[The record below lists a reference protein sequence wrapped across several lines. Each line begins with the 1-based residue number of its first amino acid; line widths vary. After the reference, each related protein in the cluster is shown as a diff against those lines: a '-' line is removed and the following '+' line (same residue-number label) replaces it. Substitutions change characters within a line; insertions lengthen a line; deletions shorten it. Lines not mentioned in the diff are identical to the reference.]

1 MSDWLPARIPYS
13 DFGGDWN
20 KFIEEV
26 YDCFKHDFLDD
37 FNRRQLK
44 FESVP
49 LSLRRHPLVRG
60 KEASFW
66 HLVSTGDIE
75 EERLPDFDRCER
87 IAWAKAIIDNAD
99 DSAVKRWENTRG
111 SNTNICLWLES
122 ENYMVVLG
130 KRNGYFL
137 LLTAYC
143 VEEYR
148 RNKLNR
154 EYQEYISSLKS

>member
-1 MSDWLPARIPYS
+1 MPDWLPSLIAYA

-26 YDCFKHDFLDD
+26 YECFKRDFLDD
-37 FNRRQLK
+37 FNQRKLI
-44 FESVP
+44 FEGVP
-49 LSLRRHPLVRG
+49 LNLRRHPLVKN

-75 EERLPDFDRCER
+75 DDRLIDFDRCER
-87 IAWAKAIIDNAD
+87 IAWARAIINNAND
-99 DSAVKRWENTRG
+99 AKVKRWENIRG
-111 SNTNICLWLES
+111 SNTNVCLWLES

-143 VEEYR
+143 VANYKRE
-148 RNKLNR
+148 KLNK
-154 EYQEYISSLKS
+154 EYENYISSLKS

>member
-1 MSDWLPARIPYS
+1 MSDWLPSLIRYA

-26 YDCFKHDFLDD
+26 YSKFKLDFLDD
-37 FNRRQLK
+37 FNRRNLK
-44 FESVP
+44 FEGVP
-49 LSLRRHPLVRG
+49 LNLRRHPLVRG

-87 IAWAKAIIDNAD
+87 IAWAKAILDNAN
-99 DSAVKRWENTRG
+99 DSAIKRWENTRG
-111 SNTNICLWLES
+111 SNRNICLWLED

-130 KRNGYFL
+130 KRNGYLL

-143 VEEYR
+143 VENYR
-148 RNKLNR
+148 RKKLNR
-154 EYQEYISSLKS
+154 EYEEYISSLKS

>member
-1 MSDWLPARIPYS
+1 MPDWLPSLIPYA
-13 DFGGDWN
+13 DYGGDWN
-20 KFIEEV
+20 KFIEAV
-26 YDCFKHDFLDD
+26 YDCFKRDFLDD
-37 FNRRQLK
+37 FNRRKLQ
-44 FESVP
+44 FEGVT

-75 EERLPDFDRCER
+75 DDRLPDFDRCER
-87 IAWAKAIIDNAD
+87 IGWAKATLDNAD

-111 SNTNICLWLES
+111 SNTNICLWLDD
-122 ENYMVVLG
+122 ENYLVVLG
-130 KRNGYFL
+130 KRNGYVL
-137 LLTAYC
+137 LLSAYC

-148 RNKLNR
+148 RKKLNR

>member
-1 MSDWLPARIPYS
+1 MSDWLPSLIRYA

-26 YDCFKHDFLDD
+26 YSKFKIDFLDD
-37 FNRRQLK
+37 FNRQNLK
-44 FESVP
+44 FEGVP

-87 IAWAKAIIDNAD
+87 IAWAKAILDNAND
-99 DSAVKRWENTRG
+99 LVIKRWENTRG
-111 SNTNICLWLES
+111 SNTNICLWLED

-130 KRNGYFL
+130 KRNGYLL

-143 VEEYR
+143 VEDYR
-148 RNKLNR
+148 RKKLNR
-154 EYQEYISSLKS
+154 EYEEYILYLKS